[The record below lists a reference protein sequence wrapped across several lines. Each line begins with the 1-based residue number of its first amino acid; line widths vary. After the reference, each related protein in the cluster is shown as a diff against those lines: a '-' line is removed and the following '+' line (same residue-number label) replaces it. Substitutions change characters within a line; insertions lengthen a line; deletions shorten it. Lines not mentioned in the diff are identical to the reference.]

1 MTDSK
6 DTPTVEELNVYENMV
21 KERLELLKKSLDESY
36 DEDAS
41 EDDKSTG
48 LVSFVML
55 HIASNYARLDIALGE
70 IERLT
75 EAYNE
80 LKSRWDEEIEAMKIA
95 DAQDEYLTAKSD
107 FEKELAKER
116 EDPL

>member
-1 MTDSK
+1 MTDDK
-6 DTPTVEELNVYENMV
+6 DAPTKEELNIYEKMV
-21 KERLELLKKSLDESY
+21 TDRLELLKKSLDESY
-36 DEDAS
+36 DDDAT

-80 LKSRWDEEIEAMKIA
+80 LKSHLNDEMEAMKIA

-107 FEKELAKER
+107 FEKELAKEQ
-116 EDPL
+116 ETPL